1 MRLFIEVD
9 ASDAGWGACAYQMVH
24 PWTGHPEEEGR
35 GRQGDT
41 GPRKVIQWT
50 SKAWTAFE
58 LKLPVFYRE
67 SLARLLAL
75 ERYRNLI
82 ETNIAAGIT
91 LYTDHKPG
99 LYENSLSNKGQLS
112 AWRLLE
118 TADLLSIVENLYRT
132 GGKML
137 LADPLSR
144 LCAPGDGFYDVSLP
158 VKISVLLQNLPQQVA
173 ECNAMRV
180 SANKDTAAVARMVQK
195 WRKPTNPISQGK
207 LSSYQEPKQQRGED
221 DEEPALTMVGEVSEP
236 GGKLRAFSIGTPHAD
251 TGVREIR
258 ELISSGKA
266 FAVLT
271 PISLIPHIARG
282 CNEGDMD
289 EEIAEKVNQMTKIVM
304 ASTADAWLIH
314 LPGLTRRH
322 EIFTAEQLA
331 QDSLNLEDLVTSLQ
345 DPEDDCPAGCEDHSL
360 SYCLFTGIKGMSV
373 DSKPGNFLSL
383 VYRELEKLAGT
394 KESRKIPVLVQR
406 RAQKGE
412 LPLFQAPKKRKLNP
426 SLNRKEKVDA
436 VATKQRRPLFLLG

>member
-1 MRLFIEVD
+1 LFIEVD
-9 ASDAGWGACAYQMVH
+9 ASDAGLGACAYQKVH
-24 PWTGHPEEEGR
+24 PWLGHPEEEGR

-58 LKLPVFYRE
+58 LKFPVFYRE

-82 ETNIAAGIT
+82 ETNIAAGII

-144 LCAPGDGFYDVSLP
+144 LCAPGDGFYDISLP
-158 VKISVLLQNLPQQVA
+158 GKIGVLLQNLPQQVA

-180 SANKDTAAVARMVQK
+180 SANKDTAAVARIVQK

-207 LSSYQEPKQQRGED
+207 LSSYQEPKQHRGDD
-221 DEEPALTMVGEVSEP
+221 DEETALTMVGEVSEA
-236 GGKLRAFSIGTPHAD
+236 GGKLRVFSIGTPHAD

-258 ELISSGKA
+258 
-266 FAVLT
+266 
-271 PISLIPHIARG
+271 
-282 CNEGDMD
+282 
-289 EEIAEKVNQMTKIVM
+289 
-304 ASTADAWLIH
+304 
-314 LPGLTRRH
+314 
-322 EIFTAEQLA
+322 
-331 QDSLNLEDLVTSLQ
+331 
-345 DPEDDCPAGCEDHSL
+345 
-360 SYCLFTGIKGMSV
+360 
-373 DSKPGNFLSL
+373 
-383 VYRELEKLAGT
+383 
-394 KESRKIPVLVQR
+394 
-406 RAQKGE
+406 
-412 LPLFQAPKKRKLNP
+412 
-426 SLNRKEKVDA
+426 
-436 VATKQRRPLFLLG
+436 